1 MEKIV
6 SPTLQKDRIAMLDIL
21 RGFAI
26 FGILMVNMMWYNTP
40 IASLI
45 SDNSIWTGTAD
56 KAARFF
62 ITFLFEGKFY
72 VLFSMLF
79 GYGFWLFL
87 NKRNPDGIPILR
99 LYAMRLF
106 ILLLIGAAHVL
117 LLWPGDILVFYAL
130 LGFVLML
137 FRKVKNRTLIVW
149 AIVFIMVPV
158 IFLGVAVLFSLI
170 PEVREVMAQA
180 MIEQDKFFK
189 SMIADAL
196 VVYREGTFA
205 EMVHMRIR
213 EYMLVVNG
221 FLFFHVNILAM
232 FLIGQYAARKAFL
245 QNIPEHL
252 PLFRRLCILGFGIG
266 LPIAAFGAYVAMTHD
281 IYSPNLFALVAMFLG
296 SFGAPMLTLAYV
308 SGIILLVHNGYLKRL
323 SGWLA
328 AVGRMALTNYLM
340 HSIIAS
346 VLFYSYGLGWYGKM
360 PPWLGIL
367 PVLIIYGLQ
376 IPFSIYWMRRFRFG
390 PFEWLWRSLT
400 YMKWQKL

>member
-1 MEKIV
+1 
-6 SPTLQKDRIAMLDIL
+6 MLDIL

-56 KAARFF
+56 KVARFF

-87 NKRNPDGIPILR
+87 NKKNPEGKSIIR
-99 LYAMRLF
+99 LFAMRLF
-106 ILLLIGAAHVL
+106 ILLLIGVAHVL

-137 FRKVKNRTLIVW
+137 FRKVKNRTLMVW
-149 AIVFIMVPV
+149 AIIFIMVPV
-158 IFLGVAVLFSLI
+158 FVMGIVVLFSLI

-180 MIEQDKFFK
+180 MVEQDKFLK
-189 SMIADAL
+189 SMIGDAL

-232 FLIGQYAARKAFL
+232 FLIGQYAARKAYL

-252 PLFRRLCILGFGIG
+252 PLFRRLCILGFSIG
-266 LPIAAFGAYVAMTHD
+266 LPIAAFGSYVAMTHD
-281 IYSPNLFALVAMFLG
+281 IYSPNVLALAAMFLG
-296 SFGAPMLTLAYV
+296 SFGAPMLTLAYL
-308 SGIILLVHNGYLKRL
+308 SGIILLVHHGYLKRL

-328 AVGRMALTNYLM
+328 AVGRMALTNYLV
-340 HSIIAS
+340 HSIVAS
-346 VLFYSYGLGWYGKM
+346 FLFYSYGLGWYGQM

-400 YMKWQKL
+400 YMKWQKF